1 MTLRVDLTLEAK
13 ADVEE
18 VHAWY
23 AERGMGL
30 AEDFRRSLDQ
40 CMANIASHPES
51 YPVVHRSLRRALLRR
66 FPYCMFY
73 VVERERALVHGC
85 FHARR
90 DPQAWQLRGA
100 G

>member
-1 MTLRVDLTLEAK
+1 MTLRVDLTPEAE

-18 VHAWY
+18 AHAWY
-23 AERGMGL
+23 AARGSGL

-40 CMANIASHPES
+40 CMSNISSHPES

-66 FPYCMFY
+66 FPYCIFN
-73 VVERERALVHGC
+73 VVEPARAVVVGC